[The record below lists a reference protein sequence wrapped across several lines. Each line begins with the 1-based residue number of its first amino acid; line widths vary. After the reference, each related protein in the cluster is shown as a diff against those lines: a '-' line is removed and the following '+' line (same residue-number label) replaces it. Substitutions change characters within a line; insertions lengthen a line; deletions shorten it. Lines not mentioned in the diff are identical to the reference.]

1 MDWNNLLQEAVN
13 ETDASLASKISSL
26 CHLTD
31 ADISSIVPSKV
42 DKDNLVKVLTVVKD
56 QTLSNEK
63 KVQALQQIGNSL
75 DLLIG
80 IAAKIA

>member
-31 ADISSIVPSKV
+31 ADISSIAPSKV